1 MPNSLNKLYIGT
13 MSGTS
18 YDGIDV
24 CAISVR
30 KKIDL
35 IHFSSFKY
43 PPKLRKKI
51 AAVIED
57 QILSLKD
64 YGELNIQIGLAF
76 AKAINTFM
84 KKNNFSSSQIM
95 AIGLSG
101 QTLWHNP
108 RGKYPFSIQA
118 GDAAIVS
125 KECSIDVVHDF
136 RNDHIS
142 LGGEGAPLVPEF
154 HQRLFSK
161 SNQDRLI
168 LNIGGISNY
177 SYLTKS
183 KDFFGSDSG
192 PGNALLDAYCQN
204 FLDKDYDHNGL
215 LARKGKVHKVSLN
228 KMLAHPFFKKRQPK
242 STGKEIFNL
251 TLIPKSLLQQSSEN
265 ILATLTELTAA
276 TIAQAIKH
284 KQQSINEIIV
294 CGGGIKNL
302 FLIERIDHYVSLPI
316 VSSELMGYGPQSIE
330 AMAFGWLASQRITSN
345 PLRVGKHKGLLGKIT
360 KFKS

>member
-76 AKAINTFM
+76 AKAINKFI
-84 KKNNFSSSQIM
+84 KQNNFSTSQIM

-108 RGKYPFSIQA
+108 QGKYPFSIQA

-125 KECSIDVVHDF
+125 KECGIDVVHDF

-154 HQRLFSK
+154 HQKLFSK

-168 LNIGGISNY
+168 LNIGGICNY

-183 KDFFGSDSG
+183 EDFFGSDSG
-192 PGNALLDAYCQN
+192 PGNALLDSYCQK
-204 FLDKDYDHNGL
+204 FLDQDYDRNGL
-215 LARKGKVHKVSLN
+215 LARKGKVHKASLN

-242 STGKEIFNL
+242 STGKEIFNIRF
-251 TLIPKSLLQQSSEN
+251 IPKSLLQQSPES
-265 ILATLTELTAA
+265 ILATVTELTAK

-302 FLIERIDHYVSLPI
+302 FLIERISHYTSLPI
-316 VSSELMGYGPQSIE
+316 VSSELMGYSPQSIE
-330 AMAFGWLASQRITSN
+330 AMAFGWLASQKIANN
-345 PLRVGKHKGLLGKIT
+345 PLVVGNKEGVLGKIT

>member
-76 AKAINTFM
+76 AKAINKFI
-84 KKNNFSSSQIM
+84 KKNNFSTSQIV
-95 AIGLSG
+95 ALGLSG

-108 RGKYPFSIQA
+108 QGKYPFSIQA

-125 KECSIDVVHDF
+125 KECGIDVVHDF

-154 HQRLFSK
+154 HQKLFSI

-192 PGNALLDAYCQN
+192 PGNALLDSYCQK
-204 FLDKDYDHNGL
+204 FLDQDYDRNGL
-215 LARKGKVHKVSLN
+215 LARKGKVHKASLN
-228 KMLAHPFFKKRQPK
+228 KMLAHPFFKKRPPK
-242 STGKEIFNL
+242 STGKEIFNIRF
-251 TLIPKSLLQQSSEN
+251 IPKSLLQQSPES
-265 ILATLTELTAA
+265 ILATLTELTAK
-276 TIAQAIKH
+276 TIVQAIKH

-302 FLIERIDHYVSLPI
+302 FLIERISHYISLPI
-316 VSSELMGYGPQSIE
+316 VSSELMGYSPQSIE
-330 AMAFGWLASQRITSN
+330 AMAFGWLASQKIANN
-345 PLRVGKHKGLLGKIT
+345 PLIVGNKEGVLGKIT

>member
-76 AKAINTFM
+76 AKAINKFI
-84 KKNNFSSSQIM
+84 KQNNFSTSQIV

-108 RGKYPFSIQA
+108 QGKYPFSIQA
-118 GDAAIVS
+118 GDAAIVL
-125 KECSIDVVHDF
+125 KECGIDVVHDF

-154 HQRLFSK
+154 HQKLFSE

-177 SYLTKS
+177 SYLIKS

-192 PGNALLDAYCQN
+192 PGNALLDSYCQK
-204 FLDKDYDHNGL
+204 FLDQDYDRNGL
-215 LARKGKVHKVSLN
+215 LARKGKVHKASLN

-242 STGKEIFNL
+242 STGKEIFNIRF
-251 TLIPKSLLQQSSEN
+251 IPKSLLQQSPES
-265 ILATLTELTAA
+265 ILATLTELTAK

-302 FLIERIDHYVSLPI
+302 FLIERISHYISLPI
-316 VSSELMGYGPQSIE
+316 VSSELMGYSPQSIE
-330 AMAFGWLASQRITSN
+330 AMAFGWLASQKIANN
-345 PLRVGKHKGLLGKIT
+345 PLIVGNKEGVLGKIT

>member
-35 IHFSSFKY
+35 IRFSSFKY

-76 AKAINTFM
+76 AKAINKFI
-84 KKNNFSSSQIM
+84 KQNNFSPSQII

-108 RGKYPFSIQA
+108 QGKYPFSIQA

-125 KECSIDVVHDF
+125 KECGIDVVHDF

-168 LNIGGISNY
+168 LNIGGICNY

-192 PGNALLDAYCQN
+192 PGNALLD
-204 FLDKDYDHNGL
+204 
-215 LARKGKVHKVSLN
+215 S
-228 KMLAHPFFKKRQPK
+228 
-242 STGKEIFNL
+242 
-251 TLIPKSLLQQSSEN
+251 
-265 ILATLTELTAA
+265 
-276 TIAQAIKH
+276 
-284 KQQSINEIIV
+284 
-294 CGGGIKNL
+294 
-302 FLIERIDHYVSLPI
+302 
-316 VSSELMGYGPQSIE
+316 
-330 AMAFGWLASQRITSN
+330 
-345 PLRVGKHKGLLGKIT
+345 
-360 KFKS
+360 

>member
-30 KKIDL
+30 KKINL

-76 AKAINTFM
+76 AKAINKFI
-84 KKNNFSSSQIM
+84 KQNNFSTSQIM

-125 KECSIDVVHDF
+125 KECGIDVVHDF

-154 HQRLFSK
+154 HQKLFSI

-192 PGNALLDAYCQN
+192 PGNALLDSYCQK
-204 FLDKDYDHNGL
+204 FLDQDYDRNGL
-215 LARKGKVHKVSLN
+215 LARKGKVHKASLN

-251 TLIPKSLLQQSSEN
+251 TIIPKSLLQQSPES
-265 ILATLTELTAA
+265 ILATLTELTAK

-302 FLIERIDHYVSLPI
+302 FLIERISHYTSLPI
-316 VSSELMGYGPQSIE
+316 VSSELMGYSPQSIE
-330 AMAFGWLASQRITSN
+330 AMAFGWLASQKIANN
-345 PLRVGKHKGLLGKIT
+345 PLIVGNKEGVLGKIT

>member
-18 YDGIDV
+18 FDGIDV
-24 CAISVR
+24 CAIAVR
-30 KKIDL
+30 KKLDL
-35 IHFSSFKY
+35 VHFSSFKY

-51 AAVIED
+51 AEVIEN

-76 AKAINTFM
+76 AKAINTFI
-84 KKNNFSSSQIM
+84 KQNNFSSSQII

-101 QTLWHNP
+101 QTLWHDP
-108 RGKYPFSIQA
+108 QGKYPFSIQA

-125 KECSIDVVHDF
+125 KACGIDVVHDF

-177 SYLTKS
+177 SYLIKS

-192 PGNALLDAYCQN
+192 PGNALLDSYCQK
-204 FLDKDYDHNGL
+204 FLDQDYDRNGL
-215 LARKGKVHKVSLN
+215 LARKGTVHKASLN

-265 ILATLTELTAA
+265 ILATLTELTAI
-276 TIAQAIKH
+276 TIVQAIKH

-302 FLIERIDHYVSLPI
+302 FLIERISHYVSLPL
-316 VSSELMGYGPQSIE
+316 VSSELMGYDPQSIE
-330 AMAFGWLASQRITSN
+330 AMAFGWLASQRVTN
-345 PLRVGKHKGLLGKIT
+345 KPLIVGKSKGLVGKIT

>member
-18 YDGIDV
+18 FDGIDV

-35 IHFSSFKY
+35 VHFSSFKY

-51 AAVIED
+51 AAVIEN

-76 AKAINTFM
+76 AKAINTFI
-84 KKNNFSSSQIM
+84 KQNNFSSSQII

-108 RGKYPFSIQA
+108 QGKYPFSIQA

-125 KECSIDVVHDF
+125 KACGIDVVHDF

-177 SYLTKS
+177 SYLIKS

-192 PGNALLDAYCQN
+192 PGNALLDSYCQI
-204 FLDKDYDHNGL
+204 FLDQDYDRNGL
-215 LARKGKVHKVSLN
+215 LARKGTVHQASLN

-251 TLIPKSLLQQSSEN
+251 TLIPKSLLQRSSEN
-265 ILATLTELTAA
+265 ILATLTELTAI

-284 KQQSINEIIV
+284 KQPSINEISV
-294 CGGGIKNL
+294 CGGGIKNI
-302 FLIERIDHYVSLPI
+302 FLIERNGH
-316 VSSELMGYGPQSIE
+316 
-330 AMAFGWLASQRITSN
+330 
-345 PLRVGKHKGLLGKIT
+345 
-360 KFKS
+360 

>member
-1 MPNSLNKLYIGT
+1 

-76 AKAINTFM
+76 AKAINKFI
-84 KKNNFSSSQIM
+84 KQNGFSTSQIV

-108 RGKYPFSIQA
+108 QGKYPFSIQA
-118 GDAAIVS
+118 GDASIVS
-125 KECSIDVVHDF
+125 KECGIDVVHDF

-154 HQRLFSK
+154 HQKLFSRL
-161 SNQDRLI
+161 NQDRLI

-192 PGNALLDAYCQN
+192 PGNAILDSYCQK
-204 FLDKDYDHNGL
+204 FLDQDYDRNGL
-215 LARKGKVHKVSLN
+215 LARKGKVHKASLN

-242 STGKEIFNL
+242 STGKEIFNIRF
-251 TLIPKSLLQQSSEN
+251 IPKSLLQQSPES
-265 ILATLTELTAA
+265 ILATLTELTAK
-276 TIAQAIKH
+276 TIVQAIKH

-302 FLIERIDHYVSLPI
+302 FLIERISHYISLPI
-316 VSSELMGYGPQSIE
+316 VSSELMGYSPQSIE
-330 AMAFGWLASQRITSN
+330 AMAFGWLANQKIANN
-345 PLRVGKHKGLLGKIT
+345 PLIVGNKEGVLGKIT

>member
-64 YGELNIQIGLAF
+64 YGELNIQIGMAF
-76 AKAINTFM
+76 AKAINKFI
-84 KKNNFSSSQIM
+84 KQNNISTSQIV

-108 RGKYPFSIQA
+108 QGKYPFSIQA

-125 KECSIDVVHDF
+125 KECGIDVVHDF

-192 PGNALLDAYCQN
+192 PGNALLDSYCQK
-204 FLDKDYDHNGL
+204 FLDQDYDHNGL
-215 LARKGKVHKVSLN
+215 LARKGKVHKASLN

-265 ILATLTELTAA
+265 ILATLTELTAT

-302 FLIERIDHYVSLPI
+302 F
-316 VSSELMGYGPQSIE
+316 
-330 AMAFGWLASQRITSN
+330 FFKTIT
-345 PLRVGKHKGLLGKIT
+345 
-360 KFKS
+360 

>member
-64 YGELNIQIGLAF
+64 YGELNIQIGMAF
-76 AKAINTFM
+76 AKAINKFI
-84 KKNNFSSSQIM
+84 KQNNFSTSQIM

-108 RGKYPFSIQA
+108 QGKYPFSIQA
-118 GDAAIVS
+118 GDAAIIS
-125 KECSIDVVHDF
+125 KECGIDVVHDF
-136 RNDHIS
+136 RNDHIA

-192 PGNALLDAYCQN
+192 PGNALLDAYCQK
-204 FLDKDYDHNGL
+204 FLDQDYDRNGL
-215 LARKGKVHKVSLN
+215 LARKGKVHKASLN
-228 KMLAHPFFKKRQPK
+228 QMLAHPFFKKRQPK

-251 TLIPKSLLQQSSEN
+251 TLIPKNLLQQSSEN

-276 TIAQAIKH
+276 TIAEAMKH

-302 FLIERIDHYVSLPI
+302 FLIERIGHHVSLPI

-345 PLRVGKHKGLLGKIT
+345 PLRVGKHMGLLGKIT

>member
-76 AKAINTFM
+76 AKAINKFI
-84 KKNNFSSSQIM
+84 KQNNFSTSQIM

-108 RGKYPFSIQA
+108 QGKYPFSIQA

-125 KECSIDVVHDF
+125 KECGIDVVHDF

-154 HQRLFSK
+154 HQKLFSK

-192 PGNALLDAYCQN
+192 PGNALLDSYCQK
-204 FLDKDYDHNGL
+204 FLDQDYDRNGL
-215 LARKGKVHKVSLN
+215 LARKGKVHKASLN

-242 STGKEIFNL
+242 STGKEIFNIRF
-251 TLIPKSLLQQSSEN
+251 IPKSLLQQSPES
-265 ILATLTELTAA
+265 ILATLTELTAK

-302 FLIERIDHYVSLPI
+302 FLIERISHYVSLPI
-316 VSSELMGYGPQSIE
+316 VSSELMGYSPQSIE
-330 AMAFGWLASQRITSN
+330 AMAFGWLASQKIANN
-345 PLRVGKHKGLLGKIT
+345 PLIVGNKEGVLGKIT

>member
-51 AAVIED
+51 AEVIED

-76 AKAINTFM
+76 AKAINIFI
-84 KKNNFSSSQIM
+84 KQNHFSPSQIM

-125 KECSIDVVHDF
+125 KECGIDVVHDF

-192 PGNALLDAYCQN
+192 PGNALLDSYCQK
-204 FLDKDYDHNGL
+204 FLDLDYDRDGL
-215 LARKGKVHKVSLN
+215 LARKGKVHKASLN
-228 KMLAHPFFKKRQPK
+228 KMLAHPFFNKRQPK

-302 FLIERIDHYVSLPI
+302 FLIERIGHHISLPI
-316 VSSELMGYGPQSIE
+316 VSSELMGYDPQSIE
-330 AMAFGWLASQRITSN
+330 AMAFGWLASQRIANN
-345 PLRVGKHKGLLGKIT
+345 PLIVGKHKGLLGKIT
-360 KFKS
+360 KVKS

>member
-35 IHFSSFKY
+35 IHVSSFKY

-64 YGELNIQIGLAF
+64 YGELNIQIGMAF
-76 AKAINTFM
+76 AKAINKFI
-84 KKNNFSSSQIM
+84 KQNNFSTSQIV
-95 AIGLSG
+95 ALGLSG

-108 RGKYPFSIQA
+108 QGKYPFSIQA

-125 KECSIDVVHDF
+125 KECGIDVVHDF

-177 SYLTKS
+177 SYLTKP

-192 PGNALLDAYCQN
+192 PGNALLDSYCQK
-204 FLDKDYDHNGL
+204 FLDQDYDRNGL
-215 LARKGKVHKVSLN
+215 LARKGKVHKASLN

-242 STGKEIFNL
+242 STGKEIFNIRF
-251 TLIPKSLLQQSSEN
+251 IPKSLLQQSPES
-265 ILATLTELTAA
+265 ILATLTELTAK

-302 FLIERIDHYVSLPI
+302 FLIERISHYISLPI
-316 VSSELMGYGPQSIE
+316 VSSELMGYDPQSIE
-330 AMAFGWLASQRITSN
+330 AMAFGWLASQRIAN
-345 PLRVGKHKGLLGKIT
+345 KPLIAGKQKGLLGKIT

>member
-1 MPNSLNKLYIGT
+1 MLNSLNKLYIGT

-24 CAISVR
+24 CVISVR

-35 IHFSSFKY
+35 VHFSSFKY

-64 YGELNIQIGLAF
+64 YGELDSQIGLAF
-76 AKAINTFM
+76 AKAINKFI
-84 KKNNFSSSQIM
+84 KQNNFSTSQIM

-108 RGKYPFSIQA
+108 QGKYPFSIQA
-118 GDAAIVS
+118 GDAAIIS
-125 KECSIDVVHDF
+125 KECGIDVVHDF
-136 RNDHIS
+136 RNDHIA

-251 TLIPKSLLQQSSEN
+251 TLIPKNLLQQSSEN

-302 FLIERIDHYVSLPI
+302 FLIERIGHYVSLPI
-316 VSSELMGYGPQSIE
+316 VSSEFMGYDPQSIE
-330 AMAFGWLASQRITSN
+330 AMAFGWLASQRIAKN
-345 PLRVGKHKGLLGKIT
+345 PLIVKKHKGLLGKIT

>member
-1 MPNSLNKLYIGT
+1 
-13 MSGTS
+13 
-18 YDGIDV
+18 
-24 CAISVR
+24 
-30 KKIDL
+30 
-35 IHFSSFKY
+35 
-43 PPKLRKKI
+43 
-51 AAVIED
+51 
-57 QILSLKD
+57 
-64 YGELNIQIGLAF
+64 
-76 AKAINTFM
+76 
-84 KKNNFSSSQIM
+84 M

-108 RGKYPFSIQA
+108 QGKYPFSIQA

-125 KECSIDVVHDF
+125 KECGIDVVHDF
-136 RNDHIS
+136 RNDHIA

-154 HQRLFSK
+154 HQKLFSI

-192 PGNALLDAYCQN
+192 PGNALLDSYCQK
-204 FLDKDYDHNGL
+204 FLDQDYDRNGL
-215 LARKGKVHKVSLN
+215 LARKGKVHKASLN

-242 STGKEIFNL
+242 STGKEIFNIRF
-251 TLIPKSLLQQSSEN
+251 IPKSLLQQSPES
-265 ILATLTELTAA
+265 ILATLTELTAK

-302 FLIERIDHYVSLPI
+302 FLIERISHYISLPI
-316 VSSELMGYGPQSIE
+316 VSSELMGYSPQSIE
-330 AMAFGWLASQRITSN
+330 AMAFGWLASQKIANN
-345 PLRVGKHKGLLGKIT
+345 PLVVGNKEGVIGKIT

>member
-1 MPNSLNKLYIGT
+1 MPDSLNKLYIGT

-57 QILSLKD
+57 QILSLKN
-64 YGELNIQIGLAF
+64 YSELNIQIGLAF
-76 AKAINTFM
+76 AKAINVFM

-108 RGKYPFSIQA
+108 QGKYPFSIQA

-125 KECSIDVVHDF
+125 KECGIDIVHDF

-154 HQRLFSK
+154 HQKLFST

-192 PGNALLDAYCQN
+192 PGNALLDSYCQK
-204 FLDKDYDHNGL
+204 FLNQDYDRNGL
-215 LARKGKVHKVSLN
+215 LARKGKVHKASLS

-242 STGKEIFNL
+242 STGKEIFNIRF
-251 TLIPKSLLQQSSEN
+251 IPKSLLQQSPES
-265 ILATLTELTAA
+265 ILATLTELTAK
-276 TIAQAIKH
+276 TIVQAIKH

-302 FLIERIDHYVSLPI
+302 FLIERISHYVSLPM
-316 VSSELMGYGPQSIE
+316 VSSELMGYSPQSIE
-330 AMAFGWLASQRITSN
+330 AMAFGWLASQKTANN
-345 PLRVGKHKGLLGKIT
+345 PLIVGNKKGVLGKIT

>member
-1 MPNSLNKLYIGT
+1 

-35 IHFSSFKY
+35 LHFSSFNY
-43 PPKLRKKI
+43 PPKLRKQI
-51 AAVIED
+51 AAVINS
-57 QILSLKD
+57 QILSLQD
-64 YGELNIQIGLAF
+64 YEELNIKIGMAF
-76 AKAINTFM
+76 AKAINTFIE
-84 KKNNFSSSQIM
+84 KNNISLSQIM

-108 RGKYPFSIQA
+108 RSKYPFSIQA
-118 GDAAIVS
+118 GDPIIVS
-125 KECSIDVVHDF
+125 KESGINVVSDF

-154 HQRLFSK
+154 HQRLFS
-161 SNQDRLI
+161 SSQQDKLI

-183 KDFFGSDSG
+183 KVFFGSDSG
-192 PGNALLDAYCQN
+192 PGNALIDSYCQN
-204 FLDKDYDHNGL
+204 FLHKDFDRNGL
-215 LARKGKVHKVSLN
+215 LARKGMVHQASLK
-228 KMLAHPFFKKRQPK
+228 KMLAHQFFKKKQPK

-251 TLIPKSLLQQSSEN
+251 TFIPKSLLQQSSEN

-276 TIAQAIKH
+276 TIAQAIKQ
-284 KQQSINEIIV
+284 KAQSVNEIIV
-294 CGGGIKNL
+294 CGGGIKNI
-302 FLIERIDHYVSLPI
+302 FLMERISHYVSPPI
-316 VSSELMGYGPQSIE
+316 VSSELLGYNPQAIE
-330 AMAFGWLASQRITSN
+330 AMAFGWLASQRFMN
-345 PLRVGKHKGLLGKIT
+345 KPLIVGKKKGLIGKVT
-360 KFKS
+360 KFRL

>member
-1 MPNSLNKLYIGT
+1 MPSSLNKLYIGT

-18 YDGIDV
+18 FDGIDV

-35 IHFSSFKY
+35 VHFSSFKY

-76 AKAINTFM
+76 AKAINIFI
-84 KKNNFSSSQIM
+84 KQNNFSSSQII

-108 RGKYPFSIQA
+108 QGKYPFSIQA

-125 KECSIDVVHDF
+125 KACGIDVVHDF

-177 SYLTKS
+177 SYLIKS

-192 PGNALLDAYCQN
+192 PGNALLDSYCQK
-204 FLDKDYDHNGL
+204 FLDQDYDRNGL
-215 LARKGKVHKVSLN
+215 LARKGTVHKASLN

-265 ILATLTELTAA
+265 ILATLTELTAS

-302 FLIERIDHYVSLPI
+302 FLIERISHYVSLPI
-316 VSSELMGYGPQSIE
+316 VSSALMEYDPQSIE
-330 AMAFGWLASQRITSN
+330 AMAFGWLASQRVTN
-345 PLRVGKHKGLLGKIT
+345 KPLIVGKSKGFVGKIT

>member
-1 MPNSLNKLYIGT
+1 
-13 MSGTS
+13 
-18 YDGIDV
+18 
-24 CAISVR
+24 
-30 KKIDL
+30 
-35 IHFSSFKY
+35 
-43 PPKLRKKI
+43 
-51 AAVIED
+51 
-57 QILSLKD
+57 
-64 YGELNIQIGLAF
+64 
-76 AKAINTFM
+76 
-84 KKNNFSSSQIM
+84 M

-108 RGKYPFSIQA
+108 QGKYPFSIQA

-125 KECSIDVVHDF
+125 KECGIDVVHDF

-192 PGNALLDAYCQN
+192 PGNALLDSYCQK
-204 FLDKDYDHNGL
+204 FLDQDYDRNGL
-215 LARKGKVHKVSLN
+215 LARKGKVHKASLN

-265 ILATLTELTAA
+265 ILATLTELTAT

-302 FLIERIDHYVSLPI
+302 FLIERIGHYVSLPI
-316 VSSELMGYGPQSIE
+316 VSSELHGICPQSIE
-330 AMAFGWLASQRITSN
+330 AMAFGWLASQRIANN
-345 PLRVGKHKGLLGKIT
+345 PLVVGKHEGLLGKIT

>member
-35 IHFSSFKY
+35 IHFSSFRY

-76 AKAINTFM
+76 AKAINKFI
-84 KKNNFSSSQIM
+84 KQNNFSTSQIV

-108 RGKYPFSIQA
+108 QGKYPFSIQA

-125 KECSIDVVHDF
+125 KECGIDVVHDF

-154 HQRLFSK
+154 HQKLFSK

-177 SYLTKS
+177 SYLIKS

-192 PGNALLDAYCQN
+192 PGNALLDSYCQK
-204 FLDKDYDHNGL
+204 FLDQDYDRNGL
-215 LARKGKVHKVSLN
+215 LARKGKVHKASLN

-251 TLIPKSLLQQSSEN
+251 TIIPKSLLQQNSEN
-265 ILATLTELTAA
+265 ILATLTELTAT

-284 KQQSINEIIV
+284 KQHSINEIIV

-302 FLIERIDHYVSLPI
+302 FLIERVGHYVSLPI
-316 VSSELMGYGPQSIE
+316 VSSELMGYDPQSIE
-330 AMAFGWLASQRITSN
+330 AMAFGWLASQRIAN
-345 PLRVGKHKGLLGKIT
+345 KPLIAGKQKGLLGKIT

>member
-125 KECSIDVVHDF
+125 KECGIDVVHDF

-192 PGNALLDAYCQN
+192 PGNALLDSYCQK
-204 FLDKDYDHNGL
+204 FLDQDYDRNGL
-215 LARKGKVHKVSLN
+215 LARKGKVHKASLN

-265 ILATLTELTAA
+265 ILATLTELTAT

-302 FLIERIDHYVSLPI
+302 FLIERIGHHISLPI
-316 VSSELMGYGPQSIE
+316 VSSELMGYDPQSIE

>member
-76 AKAINTFM
+76 AKAINKFI
-84 KKNNFSSSQIM
+84 KQNNFSTSQIM

-108 RGKYPFSIQA
+108 QGKYPFSIQA

-125 KECSIDVVHDF
+125 KECGIDVVHDF

-154 HQRLFSK
+154 HQKLFSK

-192 PGNALLDAYCQN
+192 PGNALLDSYCQK
-204 FLDKDYDHNGL
+204 FLDQDYDRNGL
-215 LARKGKVHKVSLN
+215 LARKGKVHKASLN

-242 STGKEIFNL
+242 STGKEIFNIRF
-251 TLIPKSLLQQSSEN
+251 IPKSLLQQSPES
-265 ILATLTELTAA
+265 ILATLTELTAK

-302 FLIERIDHYVSLPI
+302 FLIERISHYTSLPI
-316 VSSELMGYGPQSIE
+316 VSSELMGYSPQSIE
-330 AMAFGWLASQRITSN
+330 AMAFGWLASQKIANN
-345 PLRVGKHKGLLGKIT
+345 PLVVGNKEGVLGKIT

>member
-1 MPNSLNKLYIGT
+1 MNKLYIGT

-35 IHFSSFKY
+35 IHFASFKY

-51 AAVIED
+51 AAVIEN

-192 PGNALLDAYCQN
+192 PGNALLDSYCQK
-204 FLDKDYDHNGL
+204 FLDQDYDRNGL
-215 LARKGKVHKVSLN
+215 LARKGKVHKASLN

-242 STGKEIFNL
+242 STGKEIFNIRF
-251 TLIPKSLLQQSSEN
+251 IPKSLLQQSPES
-265 ILATLTELTAA
+265 ILATLTELTAK
-276 TIAQAIKH
+276 TIVQAIKH

-302 FLIERIDHYVSLPI
+302 FLIERISHYISLPI
-316 VSSELMGYGPQSIE
+316 VSSELMGYVPQSIE
-330 AMAFGWLASQRITSN
+330 AMAFGWLASQRVTN
-345 PLRVGKHKGLLGKIT
+345 KPLIVGKSKGLVGKIT

>member
-108 RGKYPFSIQA
+108 RGKYLFSIQA
-118 GDAAIVS
+118 GDASIVS

-168 LNIGGISNY
+168 LNIGGICNY
-177 SYLTKS
+177 SYLIKS

-192 PGNALLDAYCQN
+192 PGNALLDSYCQN
-204 FLDKDYDHNGL
+204 FLDQDYDHNGL
-215 LARKGKVHKVSLN
+215 LARKGRVDKASLN
-228 KMLAHPFFKKRQPK
+228 KMLVHPFFKKRQPK

-265 ILATLTELTAA
+265 ILATLTELTAT

-302 FLIERIDHYVSLPI
+302 FLIERIGHYVSLPI
-316 VSSELMGYGPQSIE
+316 VSSELMGYDPQSIE

>member
-1 MPNSLNKLYIGT
+1 

-35 IHFSSFKY
+35 IHFLSFKY

-51 AAVIED
+51 AAVIKG

-64 YGELNIQIGLAF
+64 YGELNTQIGLAF
-76 AKAINTFM
+76 AKAINAFI
-84 KKNNFSSSQIM
+84 KKNNFSPSQIM

-108 RGKYPFSIQA
+108 HGKYPFSIQA

-125 KECSIDVVHDF
+125 KECGIDVVHDF

-183 KDFFGSDSG
+183 KDFFGSDIG
-192 PGNALLDAYCQN
+192 PGNALLDSYCQN
-204 FLDKDYDHNGL
+204 FLDKDYDRNGL
-215 LARKGKVHKVSLN
+215 LARKGTVHQASLN
-228 KMLAHPFFKKRQPK
+228 KMLAHQFFKKRQSK

-251 TLIPKSLLQQSSEN
+251 TLIPKNLLEQSSEN
-265 ILATLTELTAA
+265 ILATLTELTAV
-276 TIAQAIKH
+276 TIAEAIKP
-284 KQQSINEIIV
+284 KEQFINEIMV
-294 CGGGIKNL
+294 CGGGIKNI
-302 FLIERIDHYVSLPI
+302 FLMERVGHYVSTPLI
-316 VSSELMGYGPQSIE
+316 SSALRGYDPQSIE
-330 AMAFGWLASQRITSN
+330 AMAFGWLASQRIENN
-345 PLRVGKHKGLLGKIT
+345 PLIVGKKKGVLGKIT
-360 KFKS
+360 KSKS

>member
-64 YGELNIQIGLAF
+64 YGELNIEIGLAF
-76 AKAINTFM
+76 AKAINKFI
-84 KKNNFSSSQIM
+84 KQNNFSTSQIV

-108 RGKYPFSIQA
+108 QGKYPFSIQA

-125 KECSIDVVHDF
+125 KECCIDVVHDF

-154 HQRLFSK
+154 HQKLFSI

-192 PGNALLDAYCQN
+192 PGNALLDSYCQK
-204 FLDKDYDHNGL
+204 FLDQDYDRNGL
-215 LARKGKVHKVSLN
+215 LARKGKVHKASLN

-242 STGKEIFNL
+242 STGKEIFNIRF
-251 TLIPKSLLQQSSEN
+251 IPKSLLQQSPES
-265 ILATLTELTAA
+265 ILATLTELTAK
-276 TIAQAIKH
+276 TIVQAIKH

-302 FLIERIDHYVSLPI
+302 FLIERISHYISLPI
-316 VSSELMGYGPQSIE
+316 VSSELMGYSPQSIE
-330 AMAFGWLASQRITSN
+330 AMAFGWLASQKIANN
-345 PLRVGKHKGLLGKIT
+345 PLIVGNKEGVLGKIT

>member
-18 YDGIDV
+18 FDGIDV

-35 IHFSSFKY
+35 VHFSSFKY

-51 AAVIED
+51 AAVIEN

-64 YGELNIQIGLAF
+64 YGELNIQIGRAF
-76 AKAINTFM
+76 AKAINTFI
-84 KKNNFSSSQIM
+84 KQNNFSSSQII

-101 QTLWHNP
+101 QTLWHDP
-108 RGKYPFSIQA
+108 QGKYPFSIQA

-125 KECSIDVVHDF
+125 KACGIDVVHDF

-192 PGNALLDAYCQN
+192 PGNALLDSYCQ
-204 FLDKDYDHNGL
+204 D
-215 LARKGKVHKVSLN
+215 GKAL
-228 KMLAHPFFKKRQPK
+228 
-242 STGKEIFNL
+242 
-251 TLIPKSLLQQSSEN
+251 LLQ
-265 ILATLTELTAA
+265 
-276 TIAQAIKH
+276 
-284 KQQSINEIIV
+284 
-294 CGGGIKNL
+294 
-302 FLIERIDHYVSLPI
+302 
-316 VSSELMGYGPQSIE
+316 
-330 AMAFGWLASQRITSN
+330 
-345 PLRVGKHKGLLGKIT
+345 
-360 KFKS
+360 

>member
-1 MPNSLNKLYIGT
+1 

-43 PPKLRKKI
+43 PPELRKKI

-192 PGNALLDAYCQN
+192 PGNALLDSYCQK
-204 FLDKDYDHNGL
+204 FLDQDYDRNGL
-215 LARKGKVHKVSLN
+215 LARKGKVHKASLN

-265 ILATLTELTAA
+265 ILATLTELTAT

-302 FLIERIDHYVSLPI
+302 FLIERIDHYVSMPI

>member
-1 MPNSLNKLYIGT
+1 

-18 YDGIDV
+18 FDGIDV
-24 CAISVR
+24 CAMSVR

-35 IHFSSFKY
+35 VHFSSFKY

-51 AAVIED
+51 AEVIEN

-64 YGELNIQIGLAF
+64 YGELDSQIGLAF
-76 AKAINTFM
+76 AKAINKFI
-84 KKNNFSSSQIM
+84 KQNNFSTSQIM
-95 AIGLSG
+95 ASGLSG
-101 QTLWHNP
+101 QTLWPNP
-108 RGKYPFSIQA
+108 QGNYPFSRQA
-118 GDAAIVS
+118 GDAAIIS
-125 KECSIDVVHDF
+125 IECGMEVVHDF
-136 RNDHIS
+136 RNDHIA

-251 TLIPKSLLQQSSEN
+251 TLIPKNLLQQSSEN

-276 TIAQAIKH
+276 TIAEAIKH

-302 FLIERIDHYVSLPI
+302 FLIERIGHYVSLPI

-345 PLRVGKHKGLLGKIT
+345 PLRVGKHMGLLGKIT

>member
-1 MPNSLNKLYIGT
+1 MHNSLNKLYIGT

-18 YDGIDV
+18 FDGIDV

-35 IHFSSFKY
+35 VHFSSFKY

-76 AKAINTFM
+76 AKAINTFI
-84 KKNNFSSSQIM
+84 KQNNFSSSQII

-108 RGKYPFSIQA
+108 QGKYPFSIQA
-118 GDAAIVS
+118 GDAATVS
-125 KECSIDVVHDF
+125 KACGIDVVHDF

-154 HQRLFSK
+154 HQRLFST

-177 SYLTKS
+177 SYLIKS

-192 PGNALLDAYCQN
+192 PGNALLDSYCQK
-204 FLDKDYDHNGL
+204 FLDQDYDRNGL
-215 LARKGKVHKVSLN
+215 LARKGTVHKASLN

-265 ILATLTELTAA
+265 ILATLTELTAI

-302 FLIERIDHYVSLPI
+302 FLIERISHYISLPI
-316 VSSELMGYGPQSIE
+316 VSSELMGYDPQSIE
-330 AMAFGWLASQRITSN
+330 AMAFGWLASQRVTN
-345 PLRVGKHKGLLGKIT
+345 KPLIVGKSKGLVGKIT

>member
-51 AAVIED
+51 AVVIED

-154 HQRLFSK
+154 HQKLFST

-168 LNIGGISNY
+168 VNIGGISNY
-177 SYLTKS
+177 SYLKKS

-192 PGNALLDAYCQN
+192 PGNALLDSYCQN

-215 LARKGKVHKVSLN
+215 LARKGKVHKASLN

-265 ILATLTELTAA
+265 ILATLTELTAT

-302 FLIERIDHYVSLPI
+302 FLIERIGHYVSLPI
-316 VSSELMGYGPQSIE
+316 VSSEFMGYDPQSIE
-330 AMAFGWLASQRITSN
+330 AMAFGWLASQRIAN
-345 PLRVGKHKGLLGKIT
+345 KPLIAGKQKGLLGKIT

>member
-18 YDGIDV
+18 FDGIDV

-35 IHFSSFKY
+35 VHFSSFKY

-51 AAVIED
+51 AAVIEN

-76 AKAINTFM
+76 AKAINTFI
-84 KKNNFSSSQIM
+84 KQNNFSSSQII

-108 RGKYPFSIQA
+108 QGKYPFSIQA
-118 GDAAIVS
+118 GDAATVS
-125 KECSIDVVHDF
+125 KACGIDVVHDF

-192 PGNALLDAYCQN
+192 PGNALLDAYCQK
-204 FLDKDYDHNGL
+204 FLDQDYDRNGL
-215 LARKGKVHKVSLN
+215 LARKGKVDKASLN
-228 KMLAHPFFKKRQPK
+228 QMLAHPFFKKRQPK

-251 TLIPKSLLQQSSEN
+251 TLIPKNLLQQSSEN

-276 TIAQAIKH
+276 TIAEAIKH

-302 FLIERIDHYVSLPI
+302 FLIERIGHHVSLPI
-316 VSSELMGYGPQSIE
+316 VSSELMGYSPQSIE

-345 PLRVGKHKGLLGKIT
+345 PLRVGKHMGLLGKIT